1 MVQVCYRYSNQ
12 QSAMMKTDAGT
23 CASLSVSLLTTSSRL
38 SNHFLLYTPIDL
50 RFRLY
55 QQSNQT
61 SHSHASFSS
70 YPCLWFMALIYVT
83 NLELSL
89 YLQWHSDWK
98 LCTWSVDWCHI
109 QRPLMTPTQR
119 QFATMR
125 EVRVPILLRQHF
137 FFIFPAVFTALFL
150 FKICNLFILTLI
162 YIFNHHLHM
171 LCKVGSIKHGYNES
185 ISRRVHAVQWRCHMQ
200 RTCYHVPGSGV
211 AKNLIW
217 GSIRFN

>member
-109 QRPLMTPTQR
+109 QRPLMTPTQI
-119 QFATMR
+119 MR
-125 EVRVPILLRQHF
+125 RWISRKWRKIGPHF
-137 FFIFPAVFTALFL
+137 TTEYYPACRIVLFPMTLSDPTLFIIYGIN
-150 FKICNLFILTLI
+150 ICNQLRAVVPTASMATAEAVR
-162 YIFNHHLHM
+162 YNA
-171 LCKVGSIKHGYNES
+171 GS
-185 ISRRVHAVQWRCHMQ
+185 
-200 RTCYHVPGSGV
+200 
-211 AKNLIW
+211 
-217 GSIRFN
+217 